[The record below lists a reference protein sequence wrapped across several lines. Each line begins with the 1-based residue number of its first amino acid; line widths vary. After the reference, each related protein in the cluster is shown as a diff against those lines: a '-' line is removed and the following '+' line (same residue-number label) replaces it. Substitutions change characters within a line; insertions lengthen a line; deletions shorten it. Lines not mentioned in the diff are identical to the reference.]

1 MQLLRFLLYC
11 LSAFAGIWG
20 FVVGVDPLF
29 RYGYNTLFH
38 HSINYSVDELYRGA
52 IILFLSLILLI
63 LVHLGHRLAGAFSLG
78 PPKTPAKEYP
88 PDKLI
93 V

>member
-20 FVVGVDPLF
+20 FFVGGGPLF
-29 RYGYNTLFH
+29 RYEYNTLFH
-38 HSINYSVDELYRGA
+38 HSFTYSVDELYRGA

-78 PPKTPAKEYP
+78 SPKKAEPETP
-88 PDKLI
+88 PDKII